1 MTEIFEMSAEGLLD
15 AYRDKKL
22 SPVEVTHSL
31 LDRIEEINP
40 KLNAV
45 VTLTAEHALK
55 RAEEAEK
62 AYAGGGE
69 VGRMEGVPIA
79 IKDNTFTAG
88 VRTTYGSKL
97 YEDFVPDQDAVLVE
111 RVKREGGVILGK
123 TNLPEMGL
131 IPVTDSPLF
140 GPCCNPWS
148 LECTSGG
155 SSGGAAAGVAAGLY
169 PFAQGNDGGGSIR
182 IPSALCGVFGLKP
195 TFGRI
200 PIYPHLPGWETLNHE
215 GPIARRVEDAALLL
229 DVMAGYDIR
238 DRHSL
243 PSVEYSFREA
253 LQGEV
258 KGMKLA
264 YTPDLGYA
272 PAIEPEVKELTRQ
285 AALAF
290 EGMGCEVDEIDP
302 GLPNLEP
309 DLLVQVIC
317 ETVTANEDRLEEW
330 QKVAFPLYL
339 PFLDLIGVYKPNDV
353 IRVQFR
359 REELWDKLRPVFE
372 RYDLLLCPTSAVTA
386 FKLEPPGPLGPMV
399 IDGQDVGPLAW
410 MSYTFPF
417 NFTGQPAA
425 SVPCGMSSDGLPVGL
440 QLVGKM
446 YDEVSILRAA
456 AALEQAQ
463 PWPFP
468 ESL

>member
-1 MTEIFEMSAEGLLD
+1 MAEIYEMSAEELAA
-15 AYRDKKL
+15 AYRGREL
-22 SPVEVTHSL
+22 SPVEATRAL
-31 LDRIEEINP
+31 LDRIEELNP

-45 VTLTAEHALK
+45 VTLTAEDALK

-69 VGRMEGVPIA
+69 VGRIEGVPIA

-88 VRTTYGSKL
+88 VRTTFASKL
-97 YEDFVPDQDAVLVE
+97 YEDHVPDRDAVLVE
-111 RVKREGGVILGK
+111 RIKREGGVILGK

-140 GPCCNPWS
+140 GPCHNPWKPGR
-148 LECTSGG
+148 TSGG

-195 TFGRI
+195 TYGRV
-200 PIYPHLPGWETLNHE
+200 PCYPHLPGWETLNHE

-243 PSVEYSFREA
+243 PDVDYSFREA
-253 LQGEV
+253 MRGEV

-272 PAIEPEVKELTRQ
+272 PAVDPEVRKLTRE

-290 EGMGCEVDEIDP
+290 EDMGCEVEEIDP

-317 ETVTANEDRLEEW
+317 ETITANEDRLEEW

-339 PFLDLIGVYKPNDV
+339 PFLELINAYKPNDV
-353 IRVQFR
+353 VRVQFH
-359 REELWDKLRPVFE
+359 REELWDKLRPVFD
-372 RYDLLLCPTSAVTA
+372 RYDLLLCPTAAVTA
-386 FKLEPPGPLGPMV
+386 FELEPPGPLGPMI
-399 IDGQDVGPLAW
+399 IDGTEVGPLAW
-410 MSYTFPF
+410 MCYTFPF

-425 SVPCGMSSDGLPVGL
+425 SVPCGMSSEGLPVGL
-440 QLVGKM
+440 QMVGRM

-456 AALEQAQ
+456 AALEKAR

-468 ESL
+468 ESV